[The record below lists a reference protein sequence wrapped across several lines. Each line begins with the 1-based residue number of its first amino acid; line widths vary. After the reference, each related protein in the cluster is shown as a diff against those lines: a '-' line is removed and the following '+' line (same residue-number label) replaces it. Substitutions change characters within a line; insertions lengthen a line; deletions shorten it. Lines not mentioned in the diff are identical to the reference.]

1 MNDLLHLAY
10 LKIFINLLKSKNVG
24 EKQFLSRDLDYINT
38 DVYCLG
44 CTMLQPFL
52 EAFSNGVGEIY
63 RQIGATIYI
72 DDILIYI
79 YIDDILIYGKNF

>member
-1 MNDLLHLAY
+1 MSTVWGVQCSSL
-10 LKIFINLLKSKNVG
+10 
-24 EKQFLSRDLDYINT
+24 
-38 DVYCLG
+38 
-44 CTMLQPFL
+44 FL

-79 YIDDILIYGKNF
+79 YIDDILIYGKIF